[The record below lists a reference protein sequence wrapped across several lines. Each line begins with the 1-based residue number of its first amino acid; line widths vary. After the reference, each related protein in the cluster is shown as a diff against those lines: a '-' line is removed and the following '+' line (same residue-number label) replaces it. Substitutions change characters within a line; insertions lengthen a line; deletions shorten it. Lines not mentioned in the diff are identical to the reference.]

1 MAVAQRAEWAMP
13 KRTSLPSMFPPPCS
27 APVVGKVP
35 AEAGTIFLV
44 TSEPASPRSGTIRR
58 KRPISMA
65 RPMVVSKKGVLAL
78 SPAKALPLL
87 PVPEVKA

>member
-1 MAVAQRAEWAMP
+1 M
-13 KRTSLPSMFPPPCS
+13 TPSRSPTHNG
-27 APVVGKVP
+27 PVVGKVP
-35 AEAGTIFLV
+35 DEAGTIFLA
-44 TSEPASPRSGTIRR
+44 TSEPASPSSGTISR